1 MGHTCTKDVLVLVH
15 VLLYLYVLLYPVNQS
30 GTTKY
35 KLYRIFRFFAT
46 KTARI
51 RSTVKVK
58 ITKFIQPIWFK
69 KIGVFLS
76 WMLSKNMPQNWKIFF
91 TLSQKSFHGHFC
103 QKTARNHLKTLVL
116 WPKSWKTVVLEFVP
130 EKYWRVLLVLYFV
143 PEKNRRSTSTWY
155 FCTWNEN
162 RFEVQPWLSYGQNG
176 SFSGSK
182 LELPTR
188 NLNKKNLKS
197 VPGTF

>member
-1 MGHTCTKDVLVLVH
+1 MVMQTLIFFHTCTKDVLVLVH

-30 GTTKY
+30 GTTMY
-35 KLYRIFRFFAT
+35 KLYKIFRFFAT
-46 KTARI
+46 QIARI

-91 TLSQKSFHGHFC
+91 TLSQTNFYGHFC

-116 WPKSWKTVVLEFVP
+116 CPKSWKTVVLEFVP

-143 PEKNRRSTSTWY
+143 PEKNGRSTSTWY
-155 FCTWNEN
+155 FCTWNEK
-162 RFEVQPWLSYGQNG
+162 RFEVQLWLSYAT
-176 SFSGSK
+176 SSPCSIIK
-182 LELPTR
+182 
-188 NLNKKNLKS
+188 
-197 VPGTF
+197 

>member
-1 MGHTCTKDVLVLVH
+1 M
-15 VLLYLYVLLYPVNQS
+15 
-30 GTTKY
+30 Y

-69 KIGVFLS
+69 KIGVYLS

-162 RFEVQPWLSYGQNG
+162 RFEVQPWLSYVYIRNSNNLRCSEFLINRGQKMVTDTEPKYPFLHQYAQWYFFFMSQVFPVTINNDTI
-176 SFSGSK
+176 
-182 LELPTR
+182 LP
-188 NLNKKNLKS
+188 LI
-197 VPGTF
+197 